1 MLPPVRAFW
10 ALSAHDPERFGLIES
25 LSRRSRA
32 GPIRAGAVLPGHDG
46 IRLPATGLQ
55 GRAGRWPER
64 AACDEDGQRGFSLT
78 KNICA

>member
-1 MLPPVRAFW
+1 MPGECNRPVCELTFPPGMLPPVRAFW

-46 IRLPATGLQ
+46 IRLPATGL
-55 GRAGRWPER
+55 
-64 AACDEDGQRGFSLT
+64 
-78 KNICA
+78 